1 VEPRLSLSWTF
12 VLVIIEFVWRRGGGG
27 GGGGYKAAFCTHQG
41 FYEVMVMLFG
51 LYKRFGYIL
60 ELGEQYFCS
69 IAPPECIDLH
79 GMHSCE

>member
-1 VEPRLSLSWTF
+1 
-12 VLVIIEFVWRRGGGG
+12 
-27 GGGGYKAAFCTHQG
+27 
-41 FYEVMVMLFG
+41 MVMLFG